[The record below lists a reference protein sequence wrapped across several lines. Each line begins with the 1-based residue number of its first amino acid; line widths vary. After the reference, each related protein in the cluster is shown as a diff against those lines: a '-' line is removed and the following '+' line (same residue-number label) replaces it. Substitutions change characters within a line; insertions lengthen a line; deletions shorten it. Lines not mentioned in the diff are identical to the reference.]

1 MRGDFMNKIVE
12 AFIEIPKGSSNKYE
26 YDLERKVFVLDR
38 ALFSPMYYPAD
49 YGFVP
54 YTLAEDGDPLDIMV
68 IMSNP
73 TFPGC
78 LIESR
83 VIGMF
88 LMEDEKG
95 KDEKIISVPVSDPR
109 YEDIQTIENMGAH
122 LKKEFEHFFSEY
134 KQLEGKEVHVKGWA
148 GVEEALKAIET
159 SKENFKNKNL

>member
-1 MRGDFMNKIVE
+1 MNKIVE

>member
-1 MRGDFMNKIVE
+1 MNKIVE

-122 LKKEFEHFFSEY
+122 LKREFEHFFSEY

>member
-1 MRGDFMNKIVE
+1 MNKIVE

-148 GVEEALKAIET
+148 GVEKALKAIET